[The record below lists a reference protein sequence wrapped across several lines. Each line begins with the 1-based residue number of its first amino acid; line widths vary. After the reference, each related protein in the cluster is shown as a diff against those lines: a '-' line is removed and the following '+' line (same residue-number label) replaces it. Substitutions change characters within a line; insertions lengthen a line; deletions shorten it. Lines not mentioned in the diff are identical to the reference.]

1 MITVGCNMFIIMIYT
16 WKYSTYEIRLIPRR
30 IGQLLRKND
39 LQAYY
44 NISIPSV
51 IMLMAEW
58 IGVEILII
66 IAASISVSA
75 VGAMSLS
82 YSFHNVIYQFP
93 YGF

>member
-1 MITVGCNMFIIMIYT
+1 MIYT
-16 WKYSTYEIRLIPRR
+16 WLYSTYEIRLIPRR
-30 IGQLLRKND
+30 ISQLLRKND
-39 LQAYY
+39 LQVYY